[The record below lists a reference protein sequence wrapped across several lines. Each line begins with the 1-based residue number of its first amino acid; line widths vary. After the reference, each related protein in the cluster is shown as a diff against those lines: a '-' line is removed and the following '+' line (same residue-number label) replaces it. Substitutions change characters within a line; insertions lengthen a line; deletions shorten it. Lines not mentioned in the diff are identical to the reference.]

1 MCNISFLVVSSL
13 DNLVVSDKDTA
24 ITSKIYVRA
33 DMSWTDFKLMIS
45 RSTTPDFIKMIAKIQ
60 EFFTQQHRNSLRAL
74 STLRNPIPLAT
85 GTILSN
91 LAMQQLSVPS
101 SKEKDTE
108 CDG

>member
-1 MCNISFLVVSSL
+1 ML
-13 DNLVVSDKDTA
+13 DTLLASDKETP
-24 ITSKIYVRA
+24 ITYKIYVRA

-74 STLRNPIPLAT
+74 STLRNPTPLAT
-85 GTILSN
+85 GAILSN
-91 LAMQQLSVPS
+91 LAMQQLSVPQN
-101 SKEKDTE
+101 KEKDAE